1 MAARVPAEHH
11 RRIGSQWAVP
21 KQEEMQMYTTTIR
34 RMTATALVVL
44 AAGAPA
50 ASARIPDQVMPP
62 EGWPDMHASTATALA
77 QGREKPATD
86 LRSPD
91 ARDAAEGRGTFS
103 APEVT
108 VVKVPQTSPPAS
120 SSIDLSD
127 AVIGAG
133 GALAVILLAS
143 AGAFAV
149 AHRRRAT
156 SVVRTA

>member
-1 MAARVPAEHH
+1 
-11 RRIGSQWAVP
+11 
-21 KQEEMQMYTTTIR
+21 MYTTTIK

-50 ASARIPDQVMPP
+50 AWAGVPDRGMPP
-62 EGWPDMHASTATALA
+62 EGWPDMHASTAIASA
-77 QGREKPATD
+77 DARKGQD
-86 LRSPD
+86 LRSAD
-91 ARDAAEGRGTFS
+91 ARDAAVGRGTFN

-108 VVKVPQTSPPAS
+108 VVKLPQTSPPAS
-120 SSIDLSD
+120 SGIDLSD

-149 AHRRRAT
+149 GHRRRG
-156 SVVRTA
+156 SVMPTA

>member
-1 MAARVPAEHH
+1 
-11 RRIGSQWAVP
+11 
-21 KQEEMQMYTTTIR
+21 MYTTTIR

-50 ASARIPDQVMPP
+50 ASARVADQGMPP
-62 EGWPDMHASTATALA
+62 GGWPDMHASTAIASAEA
-77 QGREKPATD
+77 QKAQD
-86 LRSPD
+86 LRSAD

-120 SSIDLSD
+120 SGIDLSD

-133 GALAVILLAS
+133 GALAMIVLAS

-149 AHRRRAT
+149 AHRRRSP
-156 SVVRTA
+156 SVMPTA

>member
-1 MAARVPAEHH
+1 
-11 RRIGSQWAVP
+11 
-21 KQEEMQMYTTTIR
+21 MYTTTIK

-50 ASARIPDQVMPP
+50 ASAGVADLRVPP
-62 EGWPDMHASTATALA
+62 EGWPDMHASTAMAAAEARKA
-77 QGREKPATD
+77 QD
-86 LRSPD
+86 LRSAD

-108 VVKVPQTSPPAS
+108 VVKLPQSSPPAS
-120 SSIDLSD
+120 SGIDLSD

-149 AHRRRAT
+149 GHRRRG
-156 SVVRTA
+156 SVVPTA